1 MQKKSHTFWDNI
13 DRSKCS
19 PVTPEV
25 LGIHS
30 AVPEWWSGHEESRTP
45 HSLLHKS
52 PNFQAGQHSCIWSSK
67 VPRNTSTGYQNAGK
81 ISRRLLINTWM
92 LQGEEQLK
100 LSVPAHRTK
109 FQQLQLKF
117 QAMLGEIPSEDDQS
131 PRKKKPRELRN
142 TFSGNSGVQQGLL
155 EANNN
160 FLQFPPSW
168 AGWLP
173 ARGWVGVRQCSNQHM
188 KVFMDLQLWEKQL
201 LNPKRNFCAEVL
213 GLVGCP
219 GWAPSTPSMEV
230 WWEPRN

>member
-1 MQKKSHTFWDNI
+1 MCSKNVNEANSAQSRVSNSGSLVANFYSNRDENITQNLGFFPSKDRKSQHPLLQEMQKKSHTFWDNI

-45 HSLLHKS
+45 HFLLHKS

-67 VPRNTSTGYQNAGK
+67 VPRKTSTGYQNAGK

-131 PRKKKPRELRN
+131 PRKKKPRE
-142 TFSGNSGVQQGLL
+142 
-155 EANNN
+155 
-160 FLQFPPSW
+160 
-168 AGWLP
+168 
-173 ARGWVGVRQCSNQHM
+173 
-188 KVFMDLQLWEKQL
+188 
-201 LNPKRNFCAEVL
+201 
-213 GLVGCP
+213 
-219 GWAPSTPSMEV
+219 
-230 WWEPRN
+230 